1 MRPENITLRQL
12 KDADLEAVHALST
25 GASWPHRLADWR
37 LLHALGRGV
46 VACEDDSAIVGS
58 AISCRWGTKVATL
71 GMVLVAPSCQGKG
84 IGRWMMYTLLAKLGS
99 RRLMLNSTDAGLPL
113 YTALGFRTVNRIRQH
128 QGLFTPLPW
137 STQARRLQ
145 PADRAMVTALDVIA
159 FGAPRPVLLDRLLQ
173 EGVGVVIEDTD
184 GISGF
189 AIRRDFG
196 RGQVIGPLVARDETD
211 AIALVA
217 ALAEP
222 GFLRLD
228 IPADATRL
236 GAWLDECSMPAT
248 GSATTMIRGAWL
260 PDSPLARRF
269 GLVSQALG

>member
-1 MRPENITLRQL
+1 VRPKNVKLRRL
-12 KDADLEAVHALST
+12 KEADLEAVHALST
-25 GASWPHRLADWR
+25 EASWPHRLPDWR

-46 VACEDDSAIVGS
+46 VACEGNGVIIGS
-58 AISCRWGTKVATL
+58 AMSCRYGTKVATL
-71 GMVLVAPSCQGKG
+71 GMVLVAPSYQGRG
-84 IGRWMMYTLLAKLGS
+84 VGRWMMDTLIATLGS

-128 QGLFTPLPW
+128 QGLYTPLRR
-137 STQARRLQ
+137 STQARLLQ

-159 FGAPRPVLLDRLLQ
+159 FGAPRPALLDRLLQ
-173 EGVGVVIEDTD
+173 DGVGVVIEDTD

-189 AIRRDFG
+189 AIRRAFG
-196 RGQVIGPLVARDETD
+196 RGQVIGPLVARDEAD

-236 GAWLDECSMPAT
+236 GAWLDECGMPAT
-248 GSATTMIRGAWL
+248 GGATTMIRGTWL
-260 PDSPLARRF
+260 PESPLARRF